1 MKNSQFSTLLKS
13 FMEEHGIS
21 QKWLAEAAN
30 TTEATISR
38 YINGIHQP
46 NISLVMSIAKAL
58 NVSVDYLL
66 GITAIPSRNLDK
78 TPELKLLIRCYSK
91 ASDRDKRLLWN
102 ILEDY
107 MTEDEKDAILRL
119 PSKESIIG

>member
-91 ASDRDKRLLWN
+91 ASDRDKNLLWN

>member
-1 MKNSQFSTLLKS
+1 MQDIPFSNLLRS
-13 FMEEHGIS
+13 IMDERGIS

-46 NISLVMSIAKAL
+46 NVFLVISIAKAL

-66 GITAIPSRNLDK
+66 GTTAIPNRNSDK

-91 ASDRDKRLLWN
+91 ASDRDKKLLWN

-107 MTEDEKDAILRL
+107 MTEDEKDTMLRSPLKEKAI
-119 PSKESIIG
+119 G

>member
-1 MKNSQFSTLLKS
+1 MQDLPFSSLLKS
-13 FMEEHGIS
+13 LMDERGIN

-38 YINGIHQP
+38 YVNGIHQP
-46 NISLVMSIAKAL
+46 NILLVVEIAKAL

-66 GITAIPSRNLDK
+66 GTTSIPSRNSDR
-78 TPELKLLIRCYSK
+78 TPELQLLIRSYSR
-91 ASDRDKRLLWN
+91 ANDRDKKLLWS

-107 MTEDEKDAILRL
+107 MTEEE
-119 PSKESIIG
+119 KESILHSPLKEKTIG

>member
-1 MKNSQFSTLLKS
+1 MD
-13 FMEEHGIS
+13 ERGIS

-38 YINGIHQP
+38 YINGVHQP
-46 NISLVMSIAKAL
+46 NVLLIMSIAKAL

-66 GITAIPSRNLDK
+66 GTTAIPGRNLDK

-91 ASDRDKRLLWN
+91 ASDRDKKLLWS

-107 MTEDEKDAILRL
+107 MTDDEKDAILHSHL
-119 PSKESIIG
+119 KEKTIG